1 MSPLSSREP
10 DLIHMESGGNV
21 NHVTHVS
28 ENVTCGAGLGQRD
41 SAACWRREQTPDSW
55 GRTRVSQT
63 GSRTGQQVLHFI
75 YALRVLLSGDTDEQY
90 YNSFN
95 LLTDCSYFAVSKHFN
110 QRCLGQPYFREDR
123 LSPPFGGQSP
133 LIPFRILLFH
143 SLFSLFLILPLP
155 CPPRSV
161 RSRSP
166 AKTALWPSPVGS
178 ARQSPG
184 RNGIL
189 VYLKVKKCVW

>member
-10 DLIHMESGGNV
+10 DLNHMESGGNV

-110 QRCLGQPYFREDR
+110 QRCLGNRISGRTDSAHLLGANL
-123 LSPPFGGQSP
+123 LSSP
-133 LIPFRILLFH
+133 SVASFFIPF
-143 SLFSLFLILPLP
+143 SLSFLS
-155 CPPRSV
+155 CPYPV
-161 RSRSP
+161 RQE
-166 AKTALWPSPVGS
+166 V
-178 ARQSPG
+178 
-184 RNGIL
+184 
-189 VYLKVKKCVW
+189 